1 MAMQDPESEHVGP
14 SGEQDLLGAFFRRSP
29 SPMWVYDAETLRFL
43 HVNQAAISRYGY
55 TEEEFLSMTLLDI
68 RPQEFAVK
76 VREAVDAVERG
87 LPDDADWLHLDRS
100 GREMWVRI
108 HSVPMPEIRPRARM
122 AWIQET
128 SDLLEA
134 RRREQEVLQRFALV
148 SKATSDLIWDW
159 DLADDTISWSDVLA
173 SQYGFTVHPERR
185 NLAWWAG
192 QIHPEDREAV
202 VNSLRRAADSGE
214 NFWMEEYRFQDA
226 DGKSH
231 RILDRG
237 YFLRDESGT
246 AYRMVGSMLNLSEIR
261 RLELERD
268 LYFQLT
274 KDLVLIAGLDGNVIR
289 MNPAL
294 TALVGEPAD
303 HGCTVTQYLSPT
315 DVTHL
320 AGILEQMRSGTPA
333 EGFRLTLRSQTRE
346 RRVVEWSATPVLDHG
361 FLVAVGRDVTD
372 VLETRAGLERALA
385 EAQEL
390 AIQAQ
395 AATRVQ
401 TEFLQNMSHELRT
414 PMNGVLGMAQLLA
427 ETPLTTEQAGYVRVL
442 SQSSELLLQV
452 LNDILDFARI
462 ESGKV
467 ELEESEFDLN
477 EVVQTVAELFA
488 VSASRK
494 GLALTVQ
501 SSVPSGSRA
510 IGDAFRIRQILNNL
524 VGNAVKFT
532 HQGGV
537 RLRLRPMSHEG
548 DRCWVEIAVEDTGIG
563 IRPEQLERVFE
574 RFTQADSSLSRS
586 YGGTGLGLAIA
597 RGLAARMGGTLDA
610 HSELGH
616 GSVFT
621 LKIPL
626 RIPAGSVLAQP
637 SPDRH
642 AGKRVLVI
650 EDQELNCMILQAW
663 LEKQGFVVEAVADGD
678 AARACLEARPYDLV
692 LLDLQIPGL
701 GSMDLMRWLR
711 SRSETSRLPVVAVTA
726 SVGDEDRAACREAGM
741 AGFVPKPVSVAKLDA
756 EIQAALDPA

>member
-1 MAMQDPESEHVGP
+1 MAMQDPESEHGV
-14 SGEQDLLGAFFRRSP
+14 SGEGQDLLGAFFRRSP

-55 TEEEFLSMTLLDI
+55 SEEEFLSMTLLDI

-122 AWIQET
+122 AWVQET
-128 SDLLEA
+128 SDLVQA
-134 RRREQEVLQRFALV
+134 RRREQEMLQRFALV

-159 DLADDTISWSDVLA
+159 DLSDDTISWNEVLA
-173 SQYGFTVHPERR
+173 TQYGFTVHPERR
-185 NLAWWAG
+185 NLDWWAS
-192 QIHPEDREAV
+192 QIHPAERESV
-202 VNSLRRAADSGE
+202 VKSLRRAAASDDS
-214 NFWMEEYRFQDA
+214 FWMEEYRFLDA
-226 DGKSH
+226 EGRPH
-231 RILDRG
+231 RVLDRG
-237 YFLRDESGT
+237 YFLRDESGAT
-246 AYRMVGSMLNLSEIR
+246 YRMVGSMLNLSELR

-274 KDLVLIAGLDGNVIR
+274 KDLVLIAGLDGTVIR

-294 TALVGEPAD
+294 TELVGEAAEN
-303 HGCTVTQYLSPT
+303 GCTVMQYLST
-315 DVTHL
+315 ADAAHL
-320 AGILEQMRSGTPA
+320 TEILDQLRSGVPA
-333 EGFRLTLRSQTRE
+333 EGFRLTLRSRTRE
-346 RRVVEWSATPVLDHG
+346 RRVVEWSATPVMDLG
-361 FLVAVGRDVTD
+361 FLIAVGRDVTD

-427 ETPLTTEQAGYVRVL
+427 ETPLTPEQAGYVRVL

-501 SSVPSGSRA
+501 SSVPPGSRA
-510 IGDAFRIRQILNNL
+510 VGDPFRIRQILNNL

-537 RLRLRPMSHEG
+537 RLRLRHAPDAG

-563 IRPEQLERVFE
+563 IRPEHLERVFE

-597 RGLAARMGGTLDA
+597 RGLAARMGGSLDA

-621 LKIPL
+621 LRVPL
-626 RIPAGSVLAQP
+626 RVPAGSVLGQP
-637 SPDRH
+637 PQDRH
-642 AGKRVLVI
+642 AGKHVLVV

-678 AARACLEARPYDLV
+678 TARACLEARRYDLV

-701 GSMDLMRWLR
+701 GGMDLVSWMK
-711 SRSETSRLPVVAVTA
+711 SRPDLSEVPVVAVTA
-726 SVGDEDRAACREAGM
+726 SVRDEDRAACREAGM